1 MNSENRLNEFNDK
14 INDEENETQ
23 KTNDTSKK
31 GIASKISEEEEPWVL
46 IESYFRNQH
55 LKQLIRHQIENFN
68 YMVNSQL
75 EQTIAMFNPIRICSE
90 HDYIKEQ
97 NLHRLVAHVTL
108 ENFNIHRPQVY
119 ENNGATKIMFPQEA
133 RLRNFTY
140 AGAMTVD
147 LNIKYTVR
155 NGENY
160 KNTQIYNK
168 VLKNIHIGKL
178 PIMLQ
183 SDICVLSQ
191 YNHLTKQANVRWTQ
205 VAILSSMVQKR
216 LVSRKSVLRKTK
228 LLVLIFP
235 KTILNGLGT
244 PK

>member
-1 MNSENRLNEFNDK
+1 MNSAGRLNDINDEEIKDETNTNEKSVVAK
-14 INDEENETQ
+14 INDEE
-23 KTNDTSKK
+23 
-31 GIASKISEEEEPWVL
+31 APWAL
-46 IESYFRNQH
+46 IESHFKNQH
-55 LKQLIRHQIENFN
+55 LKQLIRHQIESYN
-68 YMVNSQL
+68 YLVNTQL

-90 HDYIKEQ
+90 HDWEKEY

-160 KNTQIYNK
+160 KNTQTYNK

-178 PIMLQ
+178 PIMLR

-191 YNHLTKQANVRWTQ
+191 YKHLNTDQTGECKMDPGGYFIING
-205 VAILSSMVQKR
+205 SE
-216 LVSRKSVLRKTK
+216 KTCLAQERAAENQIACFNISK
-228 LLVLIFP
+228 I
-235 KTILNGLGT
+235 ILNGLGT
-244 PK
+244 RK